1 MRKCGARGPRFLGF
15 PGAVTTGRRLSSPRD
30 PLRQAH
36 DFADARP
43 DSTTVPG
50 RPAQAHCSTAPAP
63 LVALR
68 SGRWIPGRGETAA
81 VEGRGPA
88 RPALRPSAPL
98 TSRRGQL
105 RAAFTSTRCRRC
117 RALHAEEGAGAARGG
132 ARRQHADWPA
142 LPAGS
147 PQRCC
152 WLLGAS
158 IPRKRTIDLTWRRA
172 KLAQHGD
179 LLTATPAN
187 LLPFRVSARG
197 SLPATQKKGCRA
209 QGHLETGQG
218 RSRLPEGGRSP

>member
-1 MRKCGARGPRFLGF
+1 MEGVEQCGARGPRFLGS

-30 PLRQAH
+30 PLRQEH

-43 DSTTVPG
+43 DSTTVPE

-68 SGRWIPGRGETAA
+68 SGLLDSGSRGD
-81 VEGRGPA
+81 GSRRGS
-88 RPALRPSAPL
+88 RPRPPCLEALSPL

-117 RALHAEEGAGAARGG
+117 RTQHAEEGAGAARGG

-142 LPAGS
+142 LLVGS
-147 PQRCC
+147 PHRYC

-158 IPRKRTIDLTWRRA
+158 IPRKRTIDLRA
-172 KLAQHGD
+172 KLAQDAD

-187 LLPFRVSARG
+187 LSPFRVSVRG
-197 SLPATQKKGCRA
+197 SLPATQKKGRRA
-209 QGHLETGQG
+209 QGHLKTD
-218 RSRLPEGGRSP
+218 

>member
-1 MRKCGARGPRFLGF
+1 MRQPRVTRKCGARGPRFLGSS
-15 PGAVTTGRRLSSPRD
+15 GAVTTGRRLSSPRD

-43 DSTTVPG
+43 DSTTVPE
-50 RPAQAHCSTAPAP
+50 RPAQAHWPTAPAP

-68 SGRWIPGRGETAA
+68 SGPLDPGSRGD
-81 VEGRGPA
+81 GSRRGS
-88 RPALRPSAPL
+88 RPRPPCLEALSPL

-117 RALHAEEGAGAARGG
+117 RAQHAEEGAGAARGG

-147 PQRCC
+147 PHRCC

-158 IPRKRTIDLTWRRA
+158 IPRKRTIDLTWRRT
-172 KLAQHGD
+172 KLAQDAD
-179 LLTATPAN
+179 LLTATLAN
-187 LLPFRVSARG
+187 LPPFRVSARG
-197 SLPATQKKGCRA
+197 SFPAAQKKGR
-209 QGHLETGQG
+209 
-218 RSRLPEGGRSP
+218 